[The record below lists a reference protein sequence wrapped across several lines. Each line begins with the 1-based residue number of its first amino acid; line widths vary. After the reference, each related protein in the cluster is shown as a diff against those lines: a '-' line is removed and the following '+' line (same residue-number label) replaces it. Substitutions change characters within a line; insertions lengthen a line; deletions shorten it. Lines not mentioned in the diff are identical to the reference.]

1 MSLPNSSSSS
11 LLERVYTDLD
21 LVSGTLLEVAETPTV
36 DSDTQ
41 RWGELGD
48 WLLLAARVKAD
59 RVFFLHDDPVLIFS
73 SLPPESDERA
83 VLDCYRRTWSL
94 ARPRCLFLAVGEEL
108 RVYSLASS
116 PRTPESNQQPLTA
129 LEVVTRAADVGDQ
142 LGRFHRDRLESGA
155 ALEEPDLA
163 EKSGRADQQLLRD
176 VRVATA
182 ALVEAGLTPR
192 IAHTLIER
200 AILVRYLEDREILTT
215 EYFDEVES
223 RHSEVLDSLV
233 PEHSQP
239 DFGQPSRFIPFLS
252 HKELTYDLFSQL
264 ADDFNGDL
272 FNSSPS
278 EHESVTASHLRLL
291 RDLLQGSV
299 SASQKPLFLWAYDF
313 SVVPTNL
320 ISTMYELFYREEASQ
335 THSSTYYTPP
345 ELAEFVLAN
354 VLNDQALDQ
363 EPKICDPACGS
374 GIFLVEAYRRI
385 VRHEMLTLGRS
396 LSCQRLRHLLLNR
409 IAGCDIDDAAIRLAA
424 FSLYVAFLNYQSP
437 QDIRRAG
444 PLPRLIQR
452 VGSEPPVG
460 PLVVRDAFSQLKG
473 ENPGDRQMESSQDE
487 RLPWTAGSFDV
498 VVGNPPWT
506 EIRGER
512 SRSEEWAN
520 RTGRPV
526 GDRSPSQLFLWRA
539 LDYLA
544 DDGVAA
550 LLISAK
556 AMLNA
561 RTTSLMFREQ
571 WLRQV
576 RVEHVVNF
584 SEVRKDFF
592 ESGVAPFMFVRFRR
606 AEQESNAMV
615 IYETARPVPRGRRGS
630 PALARLDRQ
639 LVAQASLRAR
649 DYLWKTYSAG
659 SIRDEAL
666 IARLEVETRLRD
678 WISQQ
683 PKGYGFQRATNH
695 PPRHAPSPWL
705 SGLRSLKTFN
715 SWGPIREEWFETI
728 PAFMKRVPDERL
740 FRGQRLLVRRGVSP
754 RFGPHARLETEPFA
768 FRHTIYAI
776 SLDHLNTWRA
786 KVILGTLLS
795 PLGRYWLY
803 MVSGSWGTWMDEV
816 RSGDLL
822 NLPLRLPPEPDRA
835 TRLIEEAIGEL
846 QRPAHGMDGGVV
858 SPQMQRLDDGI
869 AELFELSDTERY
881 LVADFW
887 AAQTQESASSIDVP
901 LSAVSGF
908 SENDLD
914 LHSQEG
920 IWPYLRV
927 FLRTW
932 NQRLSGRGH
941 FSWNVWK
948 DSEIGVVALVLE
960 TRELGVHDESPIADS
975 EAVGWLTVLRRIG
988 IQWEAFQTQSILRYG
1003 IVRAVTDTAV
1013 VVVKRD
1019 ERRLWTATAAWQDA
1033 DATAAQLMSSV
1044 L

>member
-21 LVSGTLLEVAETPTV
+21 LVSGTLLEVAETPAV

-163 EKSGRADQQLLRD
+163 ERSGRADQQLLRD

-233 PEHSQP
+233 PEYSQP
-239 DFGQPSRFIPFLS
+239 DFGQPSRFIRFLS
-252 HKELTYDLFSQL
+252 HKELIYDLFSQL

-299 SASQKPLFLWAYDF
+299 SASQEPLFLWAYDF

-345 ELAEFVLAN
+345 ELVEFVLAN

-363 EPKICDPACGS
+363 EPKICDPTCGS

-561 RTTSLMFREQ
+561 RSTSLMFREQ

-705 SGLRSLKTFN
+705 SGLRSLRTFN

-754 RFGPHARLETEPFA
+754 KFGPHARLETEPFA

-776 SLDHLNTWRA
+776 SLDHLNTWQA

-816 RSGDLL
+816 RSSDLL

-887 AAQTQESASSIDVP
+887 VAQTQESASSIDVP

-1033 DATAAQLMSSV
+1033 DATAAQLMSSMQ
-1044 L
+1044 